1 VTPNQSIRAFRP
13 LSAMVVCLLAVGP
26 VGAQQG
32 VTAYTVD
39 AKSSLAWWQVNPHLK
54 HLWATTCP
62 LDPSWLPG
70 EGRSPGQGVSERML
84 DLPPDDTIHIPLL
97 ARAQA
102 RPVCTEAVHGQ
113 LMAPDTQTWKGAQGR
128 IVVDAAALVTGEKER
143 DAFERNRVLETDR
156 YPEIVFTIDRV
167 VGLRHIGGDSVT
179 AIAVGSLQLHGTTT
193 PLTVPIVAW
202 REPGVLRVRGRWF
215 MTADELWSDYG
226 MSKQAMA
233 LGVGMGI
240 WKQLWMGI
248 DLVMRAG
255 PGS

>member
-1 VTPNQSIRAFRP
+1 MRPNQSIRAFGP
-13 LSAMVVCLLAVGP
+13 LSAMALCLLAVGSA
-26 VGAQQG
+26 GAQRG

-39 AKSSLAWWQVNPHLK
+39 TKSSLAWWQVNPNLK

-84 DLPPDDTIHIPLL
+84 DFPPDDTTHIPLL
-97 ARAQA
+97 ERTRP

-113 LMAPDTQTWKGAQGR
+113 FMAPDTGTWKGAQGR

-143 DAFERNRVLETDR
+143 DAFERNSVLETGK

-167 VGLRHIGGDSVT
+167 VGVRRTAGDSVT
-179 AIAVGSLQLHGTTT
+179 AIAVGSLLLHGTTT

-202 REPGVLRVRGRWF
+202 HEAGVLRVRGRWF
-215 MTADELWSDYG
+215 MTADELWSNYG
-226 MSKQAMA
+226 ISKQAMA

-255 PGS
+255 PAS